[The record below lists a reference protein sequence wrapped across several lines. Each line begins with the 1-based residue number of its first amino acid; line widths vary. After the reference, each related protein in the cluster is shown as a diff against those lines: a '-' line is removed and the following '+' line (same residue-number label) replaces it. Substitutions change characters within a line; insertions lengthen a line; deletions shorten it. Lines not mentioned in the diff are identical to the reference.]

1 MTHTFITKT
10 VHKPTNCE
18 ACDGLLWGVRHQGQ
32 QCQGKKR
39 RKEAEGK
46 LSHLV
51 IIIKKEKGWV
61 NL

>member
-1 MTHTFITKT
+1 MTHTFKIKT

-32 QCQGKKR
+32 QCQGKK
-39 RKEAEGK
+39 
-46 LSHLV
+46 
-51 IIIKKEKGWV
+51 KKTYLLNNKGVKGGGWV